1 VSASGAHEVVVIGAS
16 WGGLDALRSLLRALP
31 GDLDAALVV
40 AQHRAPES
48 HPTAFRDLLGAVT
61 PLTVCDAEDK
71 QPLKRGVVFLAPPDY
86 HLLVDG
92 EHLSLSTEAHV
103 SFSRPSI
110 DVLFESAAETAR
122 ERCVGVV
129 LTGANDDGAAGLARI
144 RELGGVAIV
153 QDPATAERAEMPRA
167 AVAAVPSAHV
177 LPLDEIPALLLTL
190 CGTAKVATV

>member
-16 WGGLDALRSLLRALP
+16 WGGLDALRGLLGALP
-31 GDLDAALVV
+31 GDLDAAVVV

-61 PLTVCDAEDK
+61 RLTVCDAEDK

-103 SFSRPSI
+103 SYSRPSI
-110 DVLFESAAETAR
+110 DVLFESAAEAAR
-122 ERCVGVV
+122 ERCIGVV

-153 QDPATAERAEMPRA
+153 QDPATAERPEMPSA

-190 CGTAKVATV
+190 CGTATVATV

>member
-1 VSASGAHEVVVIGAS
+1 VTASGAHEVVVIGAS
-16 WGGLDALRSLLRALP
+16 WGGLDALRRLLGGLP
-31 GDLDAALVV
+31 ADLDAAVVV

-48 HPTAFRDLLGAVT
+48 HPTAFRDLLGAAT
-61 PLTVCDAEDK
+61 RLTVCDAEDK

-103 SFSRPSI
+103 AYSRPSI
-110 DVLFESAAETAR
+110 DVLFASAAETAR

-153 QDPATAERAEMPRA
+153 QDPASAERQEMPSA
-167 AVAAVPSAHV
+167 AVGAVPDAHV
-177 LPLDEIPALLLTL
+177 LPLEEIPELLVRL
-190 CGTAKVATV
+190 CGAGKVAAV